1 VVHVV
6 KTVKVPLKEV
16 NIQTIPTNRV
26 LEIGITQKQKVLCEK
41 SIRQYGLVTPIVTVE
56 DSSGHHTVLKGE
68 KELSVLK
75 EMKVERADVFVAS
88 VKDDADINKAILM
101 LSSMHKELN
110 PIAEGMLLR
119 ELLSS
124 GEYNQKQLAELLMK
138 SESWLSKRLT
148 LAEQLSDHVADMVI
162 SQKVCPATAQNI
174 ARMPKT
180 LQDTFANQIYSQ
192 LVSKSKVEKLVVAFR
207 NKNTS
212 NTLKEEIINDPLSAI
227 ERISENESIRIKSSC
242 QVASDDGR
250 KLESCIRLM
259 LKLIAESESY
269 LACLDNKEKHRYIA
283 LLSALESRIDKF
295 LAILQYTTISLGK
308 LQRE

>member
-1 VVHVV
+1 MT

-68 KELSVLK
+68 NELSVLK
-75 EMKVERADVFVAS
+75 EMKVEKADVLVVS
-88 VKDDADINKAILM
+88 IKEEVDINKAILL
-101 LSSMHKELN
+101 LSSMHRELN

-138 SESWLSKRLT
+138 SESWLSKRLS
-148 LAEQLSDHVADMVI
+148 LAEQLSDHVADMVVT
-162 SQKVCPATAQNI
+162 QKVCPATAQNI
-174 ARMPKT
+174 ARIPKP

-207 NKNTS
+207 NKDAS
-212 NTLKEEIINDPLSAI
+212 NTLRDEIINNPLSAL
-227 ERISENESIRIKSSC
+227 ERITEHEATRIKSSR

-250 KLESCIRLM
+250 KLESCVRLM
-259 LKLIAESESY
+259 LKLIAESEGY
-269 LACLDNKEKHRYIA
+269 LACLENEDIRRYLA
-283 LLSALESRIDKF
+283 LLSALESSIDKF
-295 LAILQYTTISLGK
+295 LAMLQYTTISLGK
-308 LQRE
+308 LKRD